1 MSLEPLAGQAPD
13 GTHAYAE
20 KTIQR
25 GNTLNIRVSSP
36 SVYQVFI
43 VALGADPDSPA
54 QDTTIFDFGGQSFG
68 PQTQPIFLGSYVNIE
83 PPLDPAGVFPSFAL
97 ECWIRLRPAS
107 APRPW
112 RGIISQHTYPDKCG
126 LGLFLDPNNQLIFY
140 AGAGGAFDGTRLFQA
155 NQILSEG
162 GWHQV
167 AATYDS
173 TTGSINLYLDGT
185 GQALTSTPGIA
196 VTPGPAPLR
205 IGAYGENDTTG
216 HLVDGD
222 FAMPVIYNRALTSA
236 EIAARYNDQ
245 GLTPPSPSDIL
256 ACLPLDEERGTSL
269 HDISPFGRTGTII
282 NIGNWMI
289 GGPSFDPSIVNGG
302 YNPSNDPNRGHG
314 LRLCSDDLYDCGW
327 SVTQQYPIP
336 TDTAPGVYV
345 ARLNVTGGM
354 LYDVPFVITKNASD
368 PKAAIVVLCNTNT
381 WLAYNSAPFAA
392 NDNGLGAYY
401 GTDGPLSLA
410 QNTGFSCYRTHQLA
424 QPTFQVGVNLPWPNA
439 RPYIYYGNDQDGYP
453 YSHLLRAERFL
464 HVWLNENDFAYDVI
478 TDFDLLTNP
487 EILIGYKVLMIAGH
501 SEYWSTQELD
511 TVGQFLDQGGHAIV
525 YSGNTALWRISFD
538 ANFTL
543 MECRKSS
550 GFSPGTI
557 GDFVPAGESFHSQD
571 GLRGGV
577 IRRNGYQVSGVWG
590 LEPVGDTA
598 DLSLRSFQIL
608 QPGHF
613 LFNTP
618 NPINMS
624 DVTSFGTKSVG
635 HEWDVLYSEADLTSV
650 DILGQSPAAGVD
662 FIWNYDVSANELLP
676 YIANIMYWER
686 PAGGLVFYIGSI
698 AASMALRFPD
708 PSAGGQQRMS
718 LLLANV
724 LSNFLS

>member
-1 MSLEPLAGQAPD
+1 
-13 GTHAYAE
+13 
-20 KTIQR
+20 
-25 GNTLNIRVSSP
+25 
-36 SVYQVFI
+36 
-43 VALGADPDSPA
+43 
-54 QDTTIFDFGGQSFG
+54 
-68 PQTQPIFLGSYVNIE
+68 
-83 PPLDPAGVFPSFAL
+83 
-97 ECWIRLRPAS
+97 
-107 APRPW
+107 
-112 RGIISQHTYPDKCG
+112 
-126 LGLFLDPNNQLIFY
+126 
-140 AGAGGAFDGTRLFQA
+140 
-155 NQILSEG
+155 
-162 GWHQV
+162 
-167 AATYDS
+167 
-173 TTGSINLYLDGT
+173 
-185 GQALTSTPGIA
+185 
-196 VTPGPAPLR
+196 
-205 IGAYGENDTTG
+205 
-216 HLVDGD
+216 
-222 FAMPVIYNRALTSA
+222 
-236 EIAARYNDQ
+236 
-245 GLTPPSPSDIL
+245 
-256 ACLPLDEERGTSL
+256 
-269 HDISPFGRTGTII
+269 
-282 NIGNWMI
+282 
-289 GGPSFDPSIVNGG
+289 
-302 YNPSNDPNRGHG
+302 
-314 LRLCSDDLYDCGW
+314 
-327 SVTQQYPIP
+327 
-336 TDTAPGVYV
+336 
-345 ARLNVTGGM
+345 M